1 MGPIVLFDKSFL
13 QSLSVDES
21 VWFDHF
27 FLSNICPLFYVETL
41 ADLQKNVKEGRT
53 VEQEVAIIASKFP
66 EMSGWPCAH
75 HVALCTAN
83 LAGHAVAMTGQVP
96 IAGGQ
101 PVRLSG
107 KRGVVFRDSPEAEAF
122 RRWQQG
128 EFMEIERLYAAAWR
142 QQLSSLDLREA
153 GKLLQAMGMDVST
166 CKSLEDA
173 KGLAADRINI
183 RYRPIDIMKLS
194 HLFLGTPWESRDRL
208 FAGWRKAV
216 FPSLARYAPYASF
229 VLTVELFF
237 QIALASQNI
246 SSERASNRVDIAYLL
261 YLPFCMVFV
270 SSDRLHRRCAPLFL
284 RSDQEFVWG
293 PTLKKDLSKLNEHYA
308 KLPDSVKEKGIHAF
322 AGAPPED
329 GEFLVA
335 RLWDRYMRRW
345 RGRQKEAAEHPPSP
359 ERTHQLVKRLKE
371 FQDAPTVPADA
382 AYANPQN
389 IDMMSLNHYVTKRKG
404 SWWQVPKDL
413 DVPNDQM

>member
-1 MGPIVLFDKSFL
+1 MGPIILFDKSFL

-41 ADLQKNVKEGRT
+41 ADLEKHVREGRT

-66 EMSGWPCAH
+66 QMSGWPCAH
-75 HVALCTAN
+75 HINMCTAN
-83 LAGHAVAMTGQVP
+83 LAGHPVPMTGQVP
-96 IAGGQ
+96 IAGGR
-101 PVRLSG
+101 PVRLDG

-128 EFMEIERLYAAAWR
+128 EFMEIERLYAAVWR
-142 QQLSSLDLREA
+142 QQLSNLDLREA
-153 GKLLQAMGMDVST
+153 GTLLQAMGIDVGS

-173 KGLAADRINI
+173 KGLAADRINTH
-183 RYRPIDIMKLS
+183 YRPTNLMKLS
-194 HLFLGTPWESRDRL
+194 HLFLSIPWESNDSL
-208 FAGWRKAV
+208 FVAWRKAV
-216 FPSLARYAPYASF
+216 FPSLATFAPYASF
-229 VLTVELFF
+229 ALTVELFF
-237 QIALASQNI
+237 QIALASQMI
-246 SSERASNRVDIAYLL
+246 SSERTSNRVDIAYLL
-261 YLPFCMVFV
+261 YLPFCMIFV

-293 PTLKKDLSKLNEHYA
+293 MTLKEDLSRLNDYYS
-308 KLPDSVKEKGIHAF
+308 KLPDSVKEQGIHAF

-335 RLWDRYMRRW
+335 RLWDRYMRKW
-345 RGRQKEAAEHPPSP
+345 RDRRKEATKRTPPAERA
-359 ERTHQLVKRLKE
+359 ELLKRLKA
-371 FQDAPTVPADA
+371 FQDAPAVPADA

-389 IDMMSLNHYVTKRKG
+389 IDMMSLTHYVTKRKG
-404 SWWQVPKDL
+404 SWWQVGKDIE
-413 DVPNDQM
+413 VPDDQT